1 MGRFCEA
8 GAQGRCFQSTEGS
21 SASLYISWRAP
32 AWPAAWEIVLPQV
45 PASLQTFVAQGAL
58 SSLFFSPK
66 PQESPGPGDN
76 AALFQ
81 SCGF

>member
-1 MGRFCEA
+1 MERFCEA
-8 GAQGRCFQSTEGS
+8 RAQGRCSQSTEGS
-21 SASLYISWRAP
+21 RASLHIRWRAP

-58 SSLFFSPK
+58 SSLFFSLK
-66 PQESPGPGDN
+66 PQESLGTGDN

-81 SCGF
+81 NCGF